1 MTQWDRN
8 SEWDEDRKSRF
19 SDALCRAALVSL
31 RGQLALEPVI
41 RFL

>member
-19 SDALCRAALVSL
+19 SDALVYAPLVS
-31 RGQLALEPVI
+31 
-41 RFL
+41 